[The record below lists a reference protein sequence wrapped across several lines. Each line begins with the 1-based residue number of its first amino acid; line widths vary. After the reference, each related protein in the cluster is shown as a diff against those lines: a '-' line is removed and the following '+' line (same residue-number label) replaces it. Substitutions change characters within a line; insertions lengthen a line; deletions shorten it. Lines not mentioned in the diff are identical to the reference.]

1 MPDRVVLIVEDNEQN
16 MELASY
22 LLEEA
27 GLKVRRATTLEEAR
41 QELLEERPD
50 VVLMDMNLGG
60 VDGLTLVSEIR
71 SRPENRFPV
80 VALTAHAMR
89 GDRERFL
96 AGGCD
101 GYISKPINTRT
112 FLGEVQRH
120 LGPPPAAGSAPGDVG
135 GGGR

>member
-1 MPDRVVLIVEDNEQN
+1 MPGEVIVIVEDNEQN
-16 MELASY
+16 MELASF

-27 GLKVRRATTLEEAR
+27 GFQVQKAGTLEEAR
-41 QELLEERPD
+41 SLLAGPAPTLL
-50 VVLMDMNLGG
+50 LMDMNVAGA
-60 VDGLTLVSEIR
+60 DGLTLVGELR
-71 SRPENRFPV
+71 RRPQSSFPI

-112 FLGEVQRH
+112 FLEEVVRF
-120 LGPPPAAGSAPGDVG
+120 LPPAERGPEA
-135 GGGR
+135 